1 MREERPPAITTPV
14 TSLARSLLGMLRF
27 RLEGLRPQAIV
38 GPKARVY
45 KWPRADPQ
53 DRHGFGGRQVAA
65 VKLNRRKFLTV
76 ATAGA
81 ATAGIAAPALAQ
93 GAPSIDWRLVSSFP
107 KSLDTIYGTAEVF
120 AKVLAEMT
128 DGRFQIRVFAPTE
141 IVPGLSAADA
151 VSNGSVEACHT
162 ASYYYWGKDPTFAFG
177 TAVPFGLDY
186 RMQNAWMYEGGGIDL
201 MNAFY
206 ARFGIFGLPGGN
218 TGTQMGGWYRKE
230 INKPEDW
237 KGLKIRIGGL
247 AGAVM
252 SRIGAVPQ
260 QIAGGDIYPALEKG
274 TIDAAEWVGPY
285 DDEKLGF
292 SKVAKYYYYPGWWEG
307 QAMLHFFFNLEKW
320 NSLPKSY
327 QASAKAAAAL
337 ANTAMMA
344 RYDIENPQALQR
356 LAIGGAEL
364 RPFSEAVLDACFAAS
379 NQVFDEIA
387 AKNADF
393 KKVYEAMKAVRGPD
407 YLWFQ
412 VAEATYDTYMMIQQ
426 RKGLV

>member
-1 MREERPPAITTPV
+1 MV
-14 TSLARSLLGMLRF
+14 TG
-27 RLEGLRPQAIV
+27 
-38 GPKARVY
+38 
-45 KWPRADPQ
+45 
-53 DRHGFGGRQVAA
+53 
-65 VKLNRRKFLTV
+65 KLNRRKFLTTTTV
-76 ATAGA
+76 GAAGA
-81 ATAGIAAPALAQ
+81 TIAAPALAQ
-93 GAPSIDWRLVSSFP
+93 GTPSIEWRMVSSFP
-107 KSLDTIYGTAEVF
+107 KSLDTIFGTADVF
-120 AKVLAEMT
+120 AKSLAEMT

-177 TAVPFGLDY
+177 TAVPFGLNY

-206 ARFGIFGLPGGN
+206 ARFNIFGLPGGN

-237 KGLKIRIGGL
+237 RGLKIRIGGL

-307 QAMLHFFFNLEKW
+307 QAMLSFFFNLEKW
-320 NSLPKSY
+320 NGLPKNY
-327 QASAKAAAAL
+327 QAAIKAAARTRQHDHDGAL
-337 ANTAMMA
+337 RHREPEGAGASRDRRGRA
-344 RYDIENPQALQR
+344 AAVLGGGAGCLLQR
-356 LAIGGAEL
+356 VKRGVCGDRGQERRLQEGVRGDEGRARARLPVVPARRSHLRHVHDDPAAKGAGVGPHL
-364 RPFSEAVLDACFAAS
+364 SAAS
-379 NQVFDEIA
+379 EERWEAHTQLAVNECPIRAISGHEI
-387 AKNADF
+387 
-393 KKVYEAMKAVRGPD
+393 
-407 YLWFQ
+407 
-412 VAEATYDTYMMIQQ
+412 VAHATH
-426 RKGLV
+426 GW

>member
-1 MREERPPAITTPV
+1 
-14 TSLARSLLGMLRF
+14 
-27 RLEGLRPQAIV
+27 
-38 GPKARVY
+38 
-45 KWPRADPQ
+45 
-53 DRHGFGGRQVAA
+53 
-65 VKLNRRKFLTV
+65 
-76 ATAGA
+76 
-81 ATAGIAAPALAQ
+81 
-93 GAPSIDWRLVSSFP
+93 
-107 KSLDTIYGTAEVF
+107 
-120 AKVLAEMT
+120 MT

-177 TAVPFGLDY
+177 TAVPFGLNY

-206 ARFGIFGLPGGN
+206 ARFNIFGLPGGN
-218 TGTQMGGWYRKE
+218 TGTQMGGWYSKE

-237 KGLKIRIGGL
+237 HGLKIRIGGL

-260 QIAGGDIYPALEKG
+260 QIAGSDIYPALEKG

-307 QAMLHFFFNLEKW
+307 QAMLSFFFNLEKW
-320 NSLPKSY
+320 NGLPKSY
-327 QASAKAAAAL
+327 QAAIKAAAAL
-337 ANTAMMA
+337 ANTSMMA
-344 RYDIENPQALQR
+344 RYDIENPKALER
-356 LAIGGAEL
+356 LAIGGAEP
-364 RPFSEAVLDACFAAS
+364 RPFSEAVLDACFNAS
-379 NQVFDEIA
+379 NEVFAEIA

-412 VAEATYDTYMMIQQ
+412 LAEATYDTYMMIQQ

>member
-1 MREERPPAITTPV
+1 M
-14 TSLARSLLGMLRF
+14 
-27 RLEGLRPQAIV
+27 
-38 GPKARVY
+38 
-45 KWPRADPQ
+45 
-53 DRHGFGGRQVAA
+53 AA

-292 SKVAKYYYYPGWWEG
+292 YKIAPNYYYPGWWEG
-307 QAMLHFFFNLEKW
+307 GTMINVFVGLDKW
-320 NSLPKSY
+320 NALPKAY
-327 QASAKAAAAL
+327 KAVVEQAAAYANDWMISKYDELNPAALRRLLANKVKLHAFSPAIMEACYKAA
-337 ANTAMMA
+337 
-344 RYDIENPQALQR
+344 IELH
-356 LAIGGAEL
+356 
-364 RPFSEAVLDACFAAS
+364 
-379 NQVFDEIA
+379 DEIA
-387 AKNADF
+387 KTNESF
-393 KKVYEAMKAVRGPD
+393 KKVYESMKAFRDNTYP
-407 YLWFQ
+407 WFN
-412 VAEATYDTYMMIQQ
+412 VAELNYDSFMI
-426 RKGLV
+426 RHMG